1 MESMT
6 AAQDRSLATTT
17 SWVACEKPA
26 PATEPLLVDKPWQLV
41 NVSRAHWCR
50 LEVVGKTPIAIRLGR
65 KKLYRRR
72 DLALWVEWGCPARDE
87 FEVRLAMN
95 QKSEIRGQRSV

>member
-1 MESMT
+1 MN
-6 AAQDRSLATTT
+6 AQQDRPLTTATP
-17 SWVACEKPA
+17 WVACCKPA
-26 PATEPLLVDKPWQLV
+26 PATEPLLVDKPWQLA

-50 LEVVGKTPIAIRLGR
+50 LEVAGKTPAAVRLGR

-72 DLALWVEWGCPARDE
+72 DLVLWVEWGCPARDE